1 MELEGYGLLYQLR
14 AQLETR
20 EGLTLWLAASHFN
33 RDVGKRGGAHLKRMR
48 RSGEG
53 VRRGSLDDFPTCL
66 INLNELPVNDATL
79 PLLLVAKGKQ
89 EKKLGEYLVEH
100 PQEQRYYL
108 LEFGRLHPEI
118 LMEVLE
124 MKKMTPEQIGVNME
138 ALVKLATMSGEERF
152 LNAWGKEHVL
162 DLIGKEQALDLIGE
176 DDVLRWLEERKKQGK
191 NGKSRRKRRAK

>member
-1 MELEGYGLLYQLR
+1 
-14 AQLETR
+14 
-20 EGLTLWLAASHFN
+20 
-33 RDVGKRGGAHLKRMR
+33 MR